1 MIRLD
6 HTHHSTIAV
15 CSCGWRALADTKR
28 GAWALAAQH
37 ERAVHSTSTQAQDAY
52 RTAKRRS

>member
-6 HTHHSTIAV
+6 HTHHSTVAV
-15 CSCGWRALADTKR
+15 CSCGWRALSDTKR

-37 ERAVHSTSTQAQDAY
+37 ERAVHSTTQAQDAY
-52 RTAKRRS
+52 RTAKMRS

>member
-1 MIRLD
+1 MVRLD

-37 ERAVHSTSTQAQDAY
+37 ERAVHSSTQAQDAY
-52 RTAKRRS
+52 RTAKSRS